1 MKSQKRNNL
10 AIFANSILGSGIFF
24 CLIIFLF
31 TLRFPD
37 LRLSGYIIVISLVG
51 VVFLSIA
58 LRWSRSIKIN
68 ISLAI
73 ISIGIGIF
81 MSEIILSLYTSSE
94 IDRIRQV
101 KQQRFEEQV
110 KKKGITYDTRSKYQ
124 VVTDFRKIGID
135 VYPLSPPAG
144 YAHLD
149 GLNNKKDKI
158 FPLAFISG
166 ISYTDSNIA
175 SGEYIVYKSDEHGF
189 NNNKGIFGE
198 SSIDIVLVGDS
209 YTHGHAVKRHEN
221 IAGWLR
227 KTGYTVLNLGMPG
240 NGPLIELATLKEY
253 AESIKPK
260 TVFWLYCEM
269 NDQRNLSNEMTSPIL
284 LKYLNEGFSQNLLY
298 RQDQIDEALTAY
310 IKKEEVKYEKKNDVY
325 KKNNSKNIVTTIYK
339 SVKLSNLRER
349 LGLYRVGSINPLFG
363 EILAKAKSRVN
374 RWGGQL
380 YFVYLPVRQ
389 RYDNEI
395 KTDGNYMERET
406 VLSVVK
412 NLGIPIIDIHKVF
425 SNYPD
430 PLSLFPFRTKGH
442 YTPEG
447 YKLVSH
453 HIDNYLQSQSNS
465 IKTQSK
471 TIETNQPLDKIKTP

>member
-31 TLRFPD
+31 ALRFPD

-175 SGEYIVYKSDEHGF
+175 
-189 NNNKGIFGE
+189 
-198 SSIDIVLVGDS
+198 
-209 YTHGHAVKRHEN
+209 R
-221 IAGWLR
+221 
-227 KTGYTVLNLGMPG
+227 
-240 NGPLIELATLKEY
+240 
-253 AESIKPK
+253 
-260 TVFWLYCEM
+260 
-269 NDQRNLSNEMTSPIL
+269 
-284 LKYLNEGFSQNLLY
+284 
-298 RQDQIDEALTAY
+298 
-310 IKKEEVKYEKKNDVY
+310 
-325 KKNNSKNIVTTIYK
+325 
-339 SVKLSNLRER
+339 
-349 LGLYRVGSINPLFG
+349 
-363 EILAKAKSRVN
+363 
-374 RWGGQL
+374 
-380 YFVYLPVRQ
+380 
-389 RYDNEI
+389 RY
-395 KTDGNYMERET
+395 
-406 VLSVVK
+406 
-412 NLGIPIIDIHKVF
+412 
-425 SNYPD
+425 
-430 PLSLFPFRTKGH
+430 
-442 YTPEG
+442 
-447 YKLVSH
+447 
-453 HIDNYLQSQSNS
+453 
-465 IKTQSK
+465 
-471 TIETNQPLDKIKTP
+471 NQK